1 MTKKQYIELTN
12 ILEELEWDYGY
23 GPSFE
28 ITEGSDII
36 LLRQN
41 IYEDFKTY
49 KIDALLNLNES
60 QEILGRL
67 NAI

>member
-1 MTKKQYIELTN
+1 MTKRQYIELTN

-28 ITEGSDII
+28 ITEASDII

-41 IYEDFKTY
+41 MYNDFKKY
-49 KIDALLNLNES
+49 KIDVLLNLNES

-67 NAI
+67 NDI